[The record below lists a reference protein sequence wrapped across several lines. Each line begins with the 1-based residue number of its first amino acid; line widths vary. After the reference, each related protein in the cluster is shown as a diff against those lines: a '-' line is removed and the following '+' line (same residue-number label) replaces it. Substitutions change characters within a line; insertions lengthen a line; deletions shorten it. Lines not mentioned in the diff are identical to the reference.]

1 MIAVAYKKNNLVM
14 DSNSFYNFFTEVCYF
29 EYESDGIYTKYH
41 VNPNLG
47 DGYIEQIR
55 FSNGLEFC
63 ITSLQL
69 KQSISLN
76 YQLKDAPLEVHYMLG
91 GNVYHYEKSM
101 GDMNLSE
108 GRLSTFFCK
117 EMEGVMT
124 LVAGRKI
131 VYITMMV
138 GDKALNNILGACQC
152 EYSADE
158 QRMSNK
164 MKKFVKPRYPT
175 ADMKAIF
182 AQILSCSLSNISKS
196 VFLQGKATELVAYIW
211 EQFTA
216 EQRLVERIPLHS
228 YEITALEKAKE
239 LIESNM
245 ENPYGI
251 EEIAN
256 LVGLNSV
263 KFKKGFKQ
271 NYEITPH
278 QYLIKCRMIR
288 ARQLM
293 RDKEY
298 TVTETA
304 FAVGYTNVSYF
315 SKVFREYFGQTPKH
329 FRFGL

>member
-1 MIAVAYKKNNLVM
+1 MTTVAYDKNNLVM
-14 DSNSFYNFFTEVCYF
+14 DADSFYNFFTEVCHF
-29 EYESDGIYTKYH
+29 QYESDGIYTKYH

-55 FSNGLEFC
+55 FNNGLEFC

-76 YQLKDAPLEVHYMLG
+76 YKLKNAPLEIQYMLG
-91 GNVYHYEKSM
+91 GNVYHYEKSI

-108 GRLSTFFCK
+108 GKLSTFFCK
-117 EMEGVMT
+117 DMEGVMT
-124 LVAGRKI
+124 LVEGRKI

-138 GDKALNNILGACQC
+138 GDELLSNILGACQC
-152 EYSADE
+152 EYSTAE
-158 QRMSNK
+158 QRNLDNL
-164 MKKFVKPRYPT
+164 KKFLKPHYPT
-175 ADMKAIF
+175 ADMKVVF
-182 AQILSCSLSNISKS
+182 GQILSCPFSSISKS

-211 EQFTA
+211 EQFSA
-216 EQRLVERIPLHS
+216 EESLFEHIPLHS

-239 LIESNM
+239 LLEINM

-251 EEIAN
+251 EEVAN
-256 LVGLNSV
+256 IVGLNSV

-271 NYEITPH
+271 CYKITPH
-278 QYLIKCRMIR
+278 QYLIRCRMIC
-288 ARQLM
+288 ARELM
-293 RDKEY
+293 RDKGY
-298 TVTETA
+298 TVTEAA

-315 SKVFREYFGQTPKH
+315 SRVFREYFGQTPKH